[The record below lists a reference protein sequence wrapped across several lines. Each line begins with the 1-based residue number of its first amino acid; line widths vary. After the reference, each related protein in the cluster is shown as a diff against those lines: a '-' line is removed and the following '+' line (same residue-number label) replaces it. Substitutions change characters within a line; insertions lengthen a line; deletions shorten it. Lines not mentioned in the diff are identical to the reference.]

1 MDSGY
6 STPQTFIYLQTV
18 PTLSESCETENWTT
32 DSTRPTGFSVK
43 QAVFCCITAA
53 LSGGRAFNDC
63 LECENSFRSSYCFFD
78 RFASKNTM
86 ARATPRRIDS
96 IGKPGIFTRPPVAED
111 REDTML
117 VNCETTLVC
126 V

>member
-1 MDSGY
+1 M
-6 STPQTFIYLQTV
+6 
-18 PTLSESCETENWTT
+18 
-32 DSTRPTGFSVK
+32 
-43 QAVFCCITAA
+43 
-53 LSGGRAFNDC
+53 SGGRAFNDC
-63 LECENSFRSSYCFFD
+63 LEGEVAENSFRLIYCFFD

-96 IGKPGIFTRPPVAED
+96 NGKPGIFTRPPVAED